1 MGFLGGC
8 LACDLIWGLMT
19 GEISLRLERWW
30 NFEWRQMLYPETP
43 HGSSSSQSS
52 VYVKQH
58 LCLCADGAAAV
69 ISHAEKPA
77 ARVGSGESPLSLQPW
92 GNSNLKRNRHLR
104 GWCGKTLQNLWLLG
118 LWKLL
123 FVSKQH
129 FWEKGN
135 FSQCEIFS
143 FCICILHWNTMWQR

>member
-19 GEISLRLERWW
+19 GETSLRLERWW
-30 NFEWRQMLYPETP
+30 NFDWRQMLYPETP

-77 ARVGSGESPLSLQPW
+77 AAWDQGRALSLC
-92 GNSNLKRNRHLR
+92 SR
-104 GWCGKTLQNLWLLG
+104 GGTPTRETDIWEGGVERLSKICDSLACENCF
-118 LWKLL
+118 L
-123 FVSKQH
+123 FPKQH

-135 FSQCEIFS
+135 FLNVRSFL